1 MLNQTIVIQTLPE
14 DLVPIVSV
22 VITAIVS
29 VLVTYISIKNN
40 TKTIF
45 IQANKDKIN
54 EKILEL
60 AKGARRD
67 KLEEIT
73 EAMNSKDN
81 YYIPE
86 DLKIK
91 ISKEIKKENPPNF
104 YYKILKNKD
113 KLLKYLRNE
122 KYPDLCERILSIINR
137 YISP

>member
-1 MLNQTIVIQTLPE
+1 MLNQTIVIQTPSE

-60 AKGARRD
+60 AQGARRG
-67 KLEEIT
+67 KLDEIT
-73 EAMNSKDN
+73 EVVNSKDN

-86 DLKIK
+86 DLKKK

-113 KLLKYLRNE
+113 QLLKRLRNE
-122 KYPDLCERILSIINR
+122 KYPDLYERILSIINR
-137 YISP
+137 S